1 MEAVLNAMT
10 TKTKAIYAKRL
21 RDTECKRRV
30 QKRSV
35 PEIASYLKNET
46 YFRDSLD
53 GINEK
58 ALHRGQLEILIRND
72 LIIRLSKILR
82 YAFGSKAT
90 GFTDTIATQS
100 EINLIQTVIRSF
112 VIRDYDQVVAK
123 LPVIIESHITFDLKA
138 IVACRSFDELLFVLK
153 GTPYHDIVERYAKT
167 DMNDFDFTGLD
178 QELHRYYYQRMQ
190 DFVRNSFKGE
200 DREAV
205 EELFNTE
212 VELDNISK
220 IYRLKKYFNASPAI
234 IRSLITPIYSRF
246 SKKDIEDIIEHTDAD
261 HVFDRLMDS
270 SYKNYIKEVNFLY
283 IEHTTKMINYNM
295 NKRQILFSS
304 DPNLVLYAYMVL
316 MGIEIENI
324 IDIIEGVR
332 YKVPV
337 DQIKRMLIY

>member
-21 RDTECKRRV
+21 KDTDYNNLV

-123 LPVIIESHITFDLKA
+123 LPVIIENHITFDLKA
-138 IVACRSFDELLFVLK
+138 IVACRSFDELLPVLK
-153 GTPYHDIVERYAKT
+153 GTPYHDIVARYAKT

-220 IYRLKKYFNASPAI
+220 IYRLKKYFNASPSI

>member
-21 RDTECKRRV
+21 KDTDYNNLV

-138 IVACRSFDELLFVLK
+138 IVACRSFDELLSVLK

-246 SKKDIEDIIEHTDAD
+246 SKKDIEDIIEH
-261 HVFDRLMDS
+261 
-270 SYKNYIKEVNFLY
+270 
-283 IEHTTKMINYNM
+283 INE
-295 NKRQILFSS
+295 K
-304 DPNLVLYAYMVL
+304 
-316 MGIEIENI
+316 
-324 IDIIEGVR
+324 
-332 YKVPV
+332 
-337 DQIKRMLIY
+337 

>member
-21 RDTECKRRV
+21 KDTDYNNLL

-46 YFRDSLD
+46 YYSASLE

-72 LIIRLSKILR
+72 LVIRLSAILR
-82 YAFGSKAT
+82 YAFGSEAKGLAAM
-90 GFTDTIATQS
+90 IVRQS
-100 EINLIQTVIRSF
+100 EINLILTVIRSF
-112 VIRDYDQVVAK
+112 VSNDYNAVTAK
-123 LPVIIESHITFDLKA
+123 LPVIIENQVCFDLKA
-138 IVACRSFDELLFVLK
+138 IAACRNFDELLEVLK
-153 GTPYHDIVERYAKT
+153 NTPYYSIVEKYQKKEM
-167 DMNDFDFTGLD
+167 DDFDFAGID
-178 QELHRYYYQRMQ
+178 QELHRYYFETVQS
-190 DFVRNSFKGE
+190 FVRKNFKGE
-200 DREAV
+200 DREAI
-205 EELFNTE
+205 ESLFNTE

-220 IYRLKKYFNASPAI
+220 IYRLKKYFKAGNELIKSM
-234 IRSLITPIYSRF
+234 ITPIYSRI
-246 SKKDIEDIIEHTDAD
+246 SKKEIEDIIDHSDAD
-261 HVFDRLMDS
+261 HIFDRLLAS
-270 SYKNYIKEVNFLY
+270 GYKNYIKETNFLY

-295 NKRQILFSS
+295 NRRQILFSS
-304 DPNLVLYAYMVL
+304 NPNLVLYAYMNL

-332 YKVPV
+332 YRVPI

>member
-1 MEAVLNAMT
+1 MDAVLNAMT

-21 RDTECKRRV
+21 KDTDYNNLV

-72 LIIRLSKILR
+72 LIIRISKILR
-82 YAFGSKAT
+82 YAFGSNTTGISKA
-90 GFTDTIATQS
+90 IVIQS
-100 EINLIQTVIRSF
+100 EITMIMTVIRSF
-112 VIRDYDQVVAK
+112 VVRDYNQIVAK
-123 LPVIIESHITFDLKA
+123 LPVIIENQICFDMKA
-138 IVACRSFDELLFVLK
+138 LVACRSFDELLEVIHN
-153 GTPYHDIVERYAKT
+153 TPYHAIVSKYAPQRM
-167 DMNDFDFTGLD
+167 DDFDFVGVE
-178 QELHRYYYQRMQ
+178 QELHRYYYQKMQ
-190 DFVRNSFKGE
+190 EYMRESFQGE
-200 DREAV
+200 SKEAI
-205 EELFNTE
+205 EQLFNTE

-220 IYRLKKYFNASPAI
+220 IYRLKKYFNASPEVI
-234 IRSLITPIYSRF
+234 KSLITPIYSRF
-246 SKKDIEDIIEHTDAD
+246 SKKDLDDMIEHTDAD
-261 HVFDRLMDS
+261 HIFDRLLSS
-270 SYKNYIKEVNFLY
+270 SYKSYIKESNFLY

-295 NKRQILFSS
+295 NRHQILFAS
-304 DPNLVLYAYMVL
+304 DPKLVLYAYMSL

>member
-21 RDTECKRRV
+21 KDTDYNNLV